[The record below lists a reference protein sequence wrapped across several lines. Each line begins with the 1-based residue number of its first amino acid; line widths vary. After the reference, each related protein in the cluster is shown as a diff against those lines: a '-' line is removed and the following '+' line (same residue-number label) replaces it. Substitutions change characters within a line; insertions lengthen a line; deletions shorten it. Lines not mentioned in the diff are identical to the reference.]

1 MLGGKKFYFSGS
13 VYFRFC
19 LRYWMWIFGFGFLL
33 GFSGSGFG
41 SFRWIFGLF
50 FGFQGLRILVFL
62 RMDSVI
68 SSDLDLFCC

>member
-13 VYFRFC
+13 VYLRFC

-33 GFSGSGFG
+33 GLSGFGFG

-50 FGFQGLRILVFL
+50 FGFQGFRI
-62 RMDSVI
+62 
-68 SSDLDLFCC
+68 